1 MKVSN
6 VISEELKRMKFLSR
20 YERGVITEDNL
31 QSTPSYHQSLEGL
44 TSFKGNNPNQ
54 LPPVTDTDYFKNYP
68 CIKSLKTIT
77 ASTGGAQGPEKM
89 NVKFKDGGRY
99 HFGSDG
105 SLWSYGQR
113 YGTFKC
119 STKPNTVILIVGGKE
134 TEYPIQGSQTPKVN
148 FTPNEKPPF
157 KFQQKGEN
165 IRMMQEYLGMPK
177 NLQTGNFYNRTEQA
191 IKKMFPTYN
200 RSTGVN
206 QDMFD
211 QITGVKQS
219 QQRKTKNTSTI
230 PSERTTQQ
238 PQTTV
243 NAAAPTQ
250 TATNLVPNAQQTQ
263 PTRKQQRQANRL
275 ARR

>member
-1 MKVSN
+1 LTELQNRVFFNGKSWFATYLDEKEPLVLLDGTKVYGFKKEFN
-6 VISEELKRMKFLSR
+6 TPQKKITVLTELGGIILEFKQKL
-20 YERGVITEDNL
+20 DNN
-31 QSTPSYHQSLEGL
+31 S
-44 TSFKGNNPNQ
+44 
-54 LPPVTDTDYFKNYP
+54 V
-68 CIKSLKTIT
+68 C
-77 ASTGGAQGPEKM
+77 
-89 NVKFKDGGRY
+89 
-99 HFGSDG
+99 
-105 SLWSYGQR
+105 
-113 YGTFKC
+113 GTNGKY
-119 STKPNTVILIVGGKE
+119 IVGGKE

-165 IRMMQEYLGMPK
+165 IRMMQEYLGIPK
-177 NLQTGNFYNRTEQA
+177 NLQTGNFYNKTEQA

-250 TATNLVPNAQQTQ
+250 TSTNLVPNAQQTQ
-263 PTRKQQRQANRL
+263 STRKQQRQSNRL

>member
-6 VISEELKRMKFLSR
+6 VISEELKRMKFLSK
-20 YERGVITEDNL
+20 YGRGVILEDNK
-31 QSTPSYHQSLEGL
+31 SLPGFEGSKPNVL
-44 TSFKGNNPNQ
+44 PAVTVSATIDSFKN
-54 LPPVTDTDYFKNYP
+54 FP

-77 ASTGGAQGPEKM
+77 ASTGVSQGPEKM

-250 TATNLVPNAQQTQ
+250 TAANLVPNAQQTQ